1 MHAPD
6 SAPEY
11 FYEEATHCWMF
22 LISCSHPCARHQ
34 AGAALASKPLA
45 VDTEAVTKPKLFLQA
60 SLAASCFSGV

>member
-45 VDTEAVTKPKLFLQA
+45 VDTEAVT
-60 SLAASCFSGV
+60 